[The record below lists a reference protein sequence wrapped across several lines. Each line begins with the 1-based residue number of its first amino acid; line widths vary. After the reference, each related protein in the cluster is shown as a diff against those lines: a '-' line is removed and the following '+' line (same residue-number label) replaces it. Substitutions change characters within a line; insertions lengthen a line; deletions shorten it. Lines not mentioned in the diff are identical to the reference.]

1 MRWNPPL
8 LGRRAF
14 LCGTGATLVLP
25 WLEGVADTLPRE
37 RRAPPTR
44 IAVLVMPNGALP
56 SAWNPKPSAFG
67 GWEPSFMLQPLADLR
82 TQVTVLRGL
91 ANRQSFDGDGHYA
104 KVAPL
109 LTGVKI
115 RRTGGRDLLNAVSM
129 DQVAAQQFGGR
140 TPLPS
145 LELGCDAIYP
155 VEDMG
160 YSSIYGGSIAW
171 SAADRA
177 LPKEIVPARVFD
189 RLFRAQALAADPA
202 RPSVLD
208 VVRADANRLRA
219 QLGRRDQQRLAEFE
233 DSVRALE
240 LRIAAA
246 AARPAPGD
254 AAMDPA
260 KAPAAGVPADHGAHV
275 ELMTD
280 LIAMAFATDT
290 TRLATFLL
298 ANEVSGRDFSFL
310 PGCAGGF
317 HDFSHHEGK
326 AEKKEPYS
334 KIGRW
339 YVERYR
345 SLLHKLAALPEGD
358 GSVLDHS
365 LVVFASA
372 MSDGNEHSPH
382 DLPILL
388 AGRGG
393 GTFPQGRLVRSK
405 RDTPLCR
412 LWLWMLQRFGCAVE
426 RFGDADAPLF

>member
-1 MRWNPPL
+1 MTLPACS
-8 LGRRAF
+8 RRTF
-14 LCGTGATLVLP
+14 LRGTGATLCLP
-25 WLEGVADTLPRE
+25 WLEGL
-37 RRAPPTR
+37 APKRPPAFPTR
-44 IAVLVMPNGALP
+44 LAILVMPNGALP
-56 SAWNPKPSAFG
+56 SAWHAKPAAFG
-67 GWEPSFMLQPLADLR
+67 GWEPSFILQPLAKWR

-91 ANRQSFDGDGHYA
+91 ANKESIDGDGHYA

-115 RRTGGRDLLNAVSM
+115 RRTGGRDLHNAESM
-129 DQVAAQQFGGR
+129 DQVAARHLGAT

-145 LELGCDAIYP
+145 LELGCDPIYP

-171 SAADRA
+171 SAADRP

-189 RLFRAQALAADPA
+189 RLFRSQALAADA
-202 RPSVLD
+202 TRASVLD
-208 VVRADANRLRA
+208 AVRADANRLRA
-219 QLGRRDQQRLAEFE
+219 RLGRRDQQRLAEFE

-240 LRIAAA
+240 RRIEAT
-246 AARPAPGD
+246 AARGA
-254 AAMDPA
+254 
-260 KAPAAGVPADHGAHV
+260 APAIDGKQAPPDGAPADHATHV

-280 LIAMAFATDT
+280 LIALAFATDA
-290 TRLATFLL
+290 TRVVTFLL

-326 AEKKEPYS
+326 EAKKRPYAT
-334 KIGRW
+334 INRW
-339 YVERYR
+339 YVERWAA
-345 SLLHKLAALPEGD
+345 LLDKLAALPEGD
-358 GSVLDHS
+358 GTVLDHS
-365 LVVFASA
+365 FVVFASA

-388 AGRGG
+388 AGRGD
-393 GTFPQGRLVRSK
+393 GTLPQGRLVRSP

-412 LWLWMLQRFGCAVE
+412 LWLSLLQRTGCPVE
-426 RFGDADAPLF
+426 RFGDADVPLL